1 MTNEPAVLSNT
12 VAVGD
17 ESAALET
24 GARSKLADAKGEFAS
39 RSEKVAGSWGAPED
53 VTVGSIRVPADRLPV
68 DEDVVEAIVAA
79 IKAGN
84 VNALPSIH
92 VWRKQTG
99 NVTILVAGRNR
110 LEATLEGP
118 GDTVATVNL
127 TPDQQSMFMHEAPK
141 AFVPVPGGWGRLG
154 STSVLLGSVTSA
166 QLQDALGGAWQNV
179 APKSLLRRINAS
191 RSTVPSRPDTG

>member
-12 VAVGD
+12 DPVAVGD

-79 IKAGN
+79 IKAGQRERI
-84 VNALPSIH
+84 AAHPC
-92 VWRKQTG
+92 
-99 NVTILVAGRNR
+99 VA
-110 LEATLEGP
+110 
-118 GDTVATVNL
+118 
-127 TPDQQSMFMHEAPK
+127 K
-141 AFVPVPGGWGRLG
+141 ADR
-154 STSVLLGSVTSA
+154 
-166 QLQDALGGAWQNV
+166 
-179 APKSLLRRINAS
+179 
-191 RSTVPSRPDTG
+191 